1 MCIKCTCKNDSV
13 TAPDFHK
20 EFVRS
25 SQGMYGH
32 VVCGGYKMHSSGH
45 CTTVSP
51 LRPKMTNLCIVKVE
65 HCSLTLE
72 SV

>member
-1 MCIKCTCKNDSV
+1 MCIKCTCKNESV

-25 SQGMYGH
+25 PQGMYTSC
-32 VVCGGYKMHSSGH
+32 VVDIKCIQPG
-45 CTTVSP
+45 TVQQC
-51 LRPKMTNLCIVKVE
+51 LHGDKMTNLCIVKVE